1 MHQFMNRLHLQIKPN
16 FKVPTIPGRIPRFA
30 QCFNESDIKHG
41 NGHDDGGDRDGR
53 RHHHGDL
60 HHQSFRGHRHDDLR
74 RHDRQ
79 SD

>member
-16 FKVPTIPGRIPRFA
+16 FKVPIPGRIPRFA
-30 QCFNESDIKHG
+30 QCFNESDTKHG
-41 NGHDDGGDRDGR
+41 NGHDDDGDRDGL